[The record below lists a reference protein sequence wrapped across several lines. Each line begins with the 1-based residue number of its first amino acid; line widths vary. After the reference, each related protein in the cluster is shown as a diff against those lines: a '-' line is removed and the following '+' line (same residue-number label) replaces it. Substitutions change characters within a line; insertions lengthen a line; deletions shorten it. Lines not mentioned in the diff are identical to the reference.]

1 MVGWADREL
10 WQYGGLWPVQ
20 CMAGRGDQN
29 PHNRTPG
36 PATSTLFNTAG
47 FTQERQWILQ
57 LEFYPLENKTD
68 SY

>member
-1 MVGWADREL
+1 MLQGGKTKGWEGGIRGMVGWADREL

-36 PATSTLFNTAG
+36 PATSPVFNAAG
-47 FTQERQWILQ
+47 FTQERQ
-57 LEFYPLENKTD
+57 
-68 SY
+68 